1 MREQITQ
8 KILAQLKS
16 IPALGYVSRDPVL
29 VENLAAP
36 QFPCALIESA
46 DETREVI
53 ASSSPLYFIAAQI
66 TFNITVWT
74 RNPYQDSKR
83 NKLFADIEAA
93 LVIDRKL
100 GGVATDL
107 IVREIQIQPQQGSQ
121 PYGQSTLKVE
131 VDYSYS
137 N

>member
-8 KILAQLKS
+8 QILAQLKS
-16 IPALGYVSRDPVL
+16 IPALGYVTRDPVV
-29 VENLAAP
+29 VEELAAP

-53 ASSSPLYFIAAQI
+53 ASTAPIYFIMAKI
-66 TFNITVWT
+66 TFNINLWT

-100 GGVATDL
+100 GGVADDV
-107 IVREIQIQPQQGSQ
+107 IVREIQIQPQGTQ
-121 PYGQSTLKVE
+121 PYGQSTVKVE